1 MYPSLFHR
9 LVSGLQRLIS
19 DIVVRNV
26 QCCMLADWLE
36 DFGTM
41 ATSKDEASR
50 GSPMPMGRVG
60 CRASESMHTGLEQL
74 TQEAAQLASASA
86 DIVIGLH
93 YARQGQDPPSMV
105 LEGVK
110 RGATFI
116 DQALRGGAPFST
128 RGASYGAFPGTLEP
142 LYLASDV
149 YLDVS
154 PSARRDESH
163 FFTYLEGLHRTLVEL
178 QHPPVKFEGKES
190 ELDQAARFFKA
201 LGDLY
206 RTRATALS
214 RGERAR
220 DYFSPPELDRA

>member
-1 MYPSLFHR
+1 
-9 LVSGLQRLIS
+9 
-19 DIVVRNV
+19 
-26 QCCMLADWLE
+26 
-36 DFGTM
+36 
-41 ATSKDEASR
+41 
-50 GSPMPMGRVG
+50 
-60 CRASESMHTGLEQL
+60 MHTGLEQL

-93 YARQGQDPPSMV
+93 YARQGKDPPQMV

-110 RGATFI
+110 RGAMFI
-116 DQALRGGAPFST
+116 DHALRGGAPFST

-154 PSARRDESH
+154 PSAPREESH
-163 FFTYLEGLHRTLVEL
+163 FFSYLERLRRTLLDL
-178 QHPPVKFEGKES
+178 QHPPVQFEGKEL
-190 ELDQAARFFKA
+190 EFDQAARFFKA

-220 DYFSPPELDRA
+220 DYYLPPELDIA

>member
-1 MYPSLFHR
+1 
-9 LVSGLQRLIS
+9 
-19 DIVVRNV
+19 
-26 QCCMLADWLE
+26 
-36 DFGTM
+36 
-41 ATSKDEASR
+41 
-50 GSPMPMGRVG
+50 
-60 CRASESMHTGLEQL
+60 MHTGLEQL

-93 YARQGQDPPSMV
+93 YARQGKDPPQMV
-105 LEGVK
+105 LDGVK
-110 RGATFI
+110 RGAMFI

-154 PSARRDESH
+154 PTAPRDESH
-163 FFTYLEGLHRTLVEL
+163 FFSYLERLLSTLQEL
-178 QHPPVKFEGKES
+178 QHPPVRFEGKES
-190 ELDQAARFFKA
+190 EFDQATRFFKT

-220 DYFSPPELDRA
+220 DYYTPPELDVI